1 MRRPKVDL
9 NVSED
14 DFTPS
19 STPSQDAAP
28 VHNFMPMT
36 PFMLPSHQPTEEDEE
51 EAHSLALMLKQ
62 RQLVQSFWEQQ
73 KSDIENATTE
83 SLRNHLLPLA
93 RIKKVMKSREE
104 VKMTTADSPAVF
116 AKACEMFIMELT
128 LRAWLQT
135 EDGKRRTLQRCDIAR
150 ALRLDELFDFL
161 IDFVPYDCRQDD
173 EAVEIRPANKQHFP
187 GVHVSANFMIPSMID
202 PKVQQQVMMKPSPS
216 IAEFDYGSTVKAMAE
231 ERAAEMG

>member
-161 IDFVPYDCRQDD
+161 IDFVPYDCRQ
-173 EAVEIRPANKQHFP
+173 
-187 GVHVSANFMIPSMID
+187 NFMTPSMID

-216 IAEFDYGSTVKAMAE
+216 IAEFDYGSTAKVLMEGYGGRKSC
-231 ERAAEMG
+231 